1 MCAAC
6 FPTHH
11 FFPLPPPSRA
21 LAPRESPAP
30 RAPGGLREG
39 ALTTWPHFLW
49 EAAPQH
55 LPIRRYTPAP
65 FTHPHTHTHT
75 LFTQRVVLLCGV
87 GVGVER
93 GCIARVLRNCL
104 GLLFISQVFK
114 LGAAAQVT
122 WMMGKSRGNR
132 FNPLRVRKTV

>member
-11 FFPLPPPSRA
+11 FFPLPPPSGA
-21 LAPRESPAP
+21 SAPRESPAP

-39 ALTTWPHFLW
+39 ALTTWPHSLW

-55 LPIRRYTPAP
+55 LPMCRHTPAP
-65 FTHPHTHTHT
+65 FTHT
-75 LFTQRVVLLCGV
+75 LFTQRVVLCGV

-114 LGAAAQVT
+114 PGAAAQVT

-132 FNPLRVRKTV
+132 FNPLMVRKTV